1 MQPEPPVRICSS
13 FWVLSLSQLSYRLEN
28 RCRPVSLSVDY
39 CPQLNSVNPKSVC
52 CFYVVQTLDR
62 FFCWSHR
69 FLTQYKGVYER
80 DLKCQVKMSH
90 NSGSVGHGPPSPAKD
105 EVNTGLG

>member
-1 MQPEPPVRICSS
+1 MSR
-13 FWVLSLSQLSYRLEN
+13 SQLPYRLKN
-28 RCRPVSLSVDY
+28 RCRPVSFCLDY
-39 CPQLNSVNPKSVC
+39 CSELNPVKPKSFC
-52 CFYVVQTLDR
+52 CFYAVQKLDR

-80 DLKCQVKMSH
+80 DVKCQVKMSR
-90 NSGSVGHGPPSPAKD
+90 NSGSVGQGPPSPSRD